1 MLIHPTIERLRSLGL
16 LAMAEALIELQN
28 NPEAPDLP
36 HADWLGLLIDREATY
51 RDNRRLT
58 RRLNAAKLRQAAVV
72 ENVDYR
78 SPRGLDRTL
87 FQALATNRWVRE
99 HQHLVI
105 TGPTELAT

>member
-58 RRLNAAKLRQAAVV
+58 RNSTPPNSARPPWSKMSIIAAPAVSTAPFSKPS
-72 ENVDYR
+72 R
-78 SPRGLDRTL
+78 RTDGSVN
-87 FQALATNRWVRE
+87 TSTW
-99 HQHLVI
+99 
-105 TGPTELAT
+105 